1 MRGDILAGAG
11 SVKKVVF
18 CIMEDLPEGVVTFLF
33 TDVEGSTRLW
43 EEAPDSM
50 MEALR
55 QHDEAIDGAAS
66 AHTGVPVRP
75 RGEGDSRFIVFAS
88 AADAVAGA
96 AEMQRRLDAVDWATP
111 QPLRVR
117 ASVHTG
123 PADLRLGDYYG
134 SAVNRAARLRAI
146 AHGGQTVLSGATYEL
161 LGHDLPPGVSLRD
174 MGRHG
179 LKDLTE
185 PEQVY
190 QVDIEG
196 LDDRFPPLASLNAV
210 PNNLPQQVTE
220 FVGRE
225 SELADIGNLLD
236 EARLVTVLAP
246 GGVGKTRLALQVAA
260 EATAEYADGVFFI
273 GLADIGSSDEIVLD
287 VAESIGL
294 GFSSVEDVQ
303 TQLLTYLANKR
314 QLLVF
319 DNFEHLLDG
328 AGIISKIL
336 QGAPGI
342 TVLATSRSK
351 LNLSGE
357 TVFTLAGLE
366 TTLVTLDQAEQAS
379 GARLFIDAARR
390 ANSGF
395 AVQTDDLEPLSEILR
410 LTGGVP
416 LGILLAAAWTDT
428 LSVADIAAEIAK
440 SLDFLES
447 DLGDVPDRQRSVR
460 AVFDYS
466 WSLLGTDEQT
476 VFAALSIFR
485 GGFTREAAEAVA
497 GASLRD
503 LATLGGRSLVTP
515 SPETGR
521 FRVHE
526 LLRQYAEEELRRDP
540 EVADELVEAHAAFY
554 GTLVEEA
561 WALFEH
567 GEQRQTVS
575 IIEGDLDNVRLAW
588 RHYLATNNAAGARRF
603 IGGLWVVYE
612 IRGWY
617 PPALELFGEALDAF
631 DEHANDEATVT
642 TRALATAVQSWFLP
656 LVGQAEAGAASS
668 ERAIEILRSAD
679 DGDALLVA
687 FNTRF
692 IALVYLRMFEAIIM
706 ECEEAIA
713 LGNAMDRPFWAG
725 VHLGW
730 KAAALIISGDV
741 AMGKRFLD
749 EEFEMLSQHGDRFF
763 LSFNFGHQ
771 ARIATREGRLED
783 AVDLFSRSVEMTREL
798 GHTRGMQFGLHSLGE
813 AHVAVGSLEAAEMAF
828 TESLAAAEQMRMLR
842 EMLGMIAKIATV
854 RALTG
859 RQVDAVELNATVVA
873 DPGSAQTLLTAAETI
888 GEGATAA
895 LATLEA
901 EMDPD
906 EYAAAH
912 ARGTSTAYD
921 VAAKGLIDGLTQ
933 T

>member
-1 MRGDILAGAG
+1 MG
-11 SVKKVVF
+11 
-18 CIMEDLPEGVVTFLF
+18 DLPEGVVTFLF

-43 EEAPDSM
+43 EQAPDSM
-50 MEALR
+50 TEALR
-55 QHDEAIDGAAS
+55 QHDEAIEGAAT
-66 AHTGVPVRP
+66 ANAGVPVRP

-88 AADAVAGA
+88 APDAVAGA
-96 AEMQRRLDAVDWATP
+96 AEMQLRLEAVNWATP
-111 QPLRVR
+111 EPLRVR

-161 LGHDLPPGVSLRD
+161 IGDDMPLGVSLRD
-174 MGRHG
+174 LGSHG

-185 PEQVY
+185 PEHVY
-190 QVDIEG
+190 QVDVEG
-196 LDDRFPPLASLNAV
+196 LDGSFPPLASLNAV
-210 PNNLPQQVTE
+210 ANNLPQQVTD

-246 GGVGKTRLALQVAA
+246 GGVGKTRLALQAAA
-260 EATAEYADGVFFI
+260 EATAEYPDGVFFI
-273 GLADIGSSDEIVLD
+273 GLADISSGDDIVLE
-287 VAESIGL
+287 VAEAIGL
-294 GFSSVEDVQ
+294 GFSSDEEVQ

-328 AGIISKIL
+328 ASIISEVLKA
-336 QGAPGI
+336 APGI

-351 LNLSGE
+351 LNLTGE

-366 TTLVTLDQAEQAS
+366 ISLVTLEQAELAS

-395 AVQTDDLEPLSEILR
+395 ALQPDDLEPLTEILR

-416 LGILLAAAWTDT
+416 LGILLAAAWADM

-447 DLGDVPDRQRSVR
+447 DLGDIPDRHRSVR
-460 AVFDYS
+460 AVFEYS
-466 WSLLGTDEQT
+466 WSLLSPDQQAI
-476 VFAALSIFR
+476 FAALSIFR

-503 LATLGGRSLVTP
+503 LAALGGKSLVTP
-515 SPETGR
+515 SPEMGR
-521 FRVHE
+521 YTIHE
-526 LLRQYAEEELRRDP
+526 LLRQYAEEEVRRDP
-540 EVADELVEAHAAFY
+540 KRAGELVEAHAGFY
-554 GTLVEEA
+554 GNLVEEA

-567 GEQRQTVS
+567 GEQRRTVA
-575 IIEGDLDNVRLAW
+575 IIEGDLDNVRPAW
-588 RHYLATNNAAGARRF
+588 RHYLAARNAAGARRF
-603 IGGLWVVYE
+603 IGGLWMVYE

-617 PPALELFGEALDAF
+617 PPAVELFGEALDAF
-631 DEHANDEATVT
+631 DEHATDEATIT
-642 TRALATAVQSWFLP
+642 TRALSAAVQAWFLP
-656 LVGQAEAGAASS
+656 LVGQGEAGAASA
-668 ERAIEILRSAD
+668 ERAVEILRTAD
-679 DGDALLVA
+679 DGEALLLA
-687 FNTRF
+687 FNGRF
-692 IALVYLRMFEAIIM
+692 VALFYLGRFETVIA

-713 LGNAMDRPFWAG
+713 LGNAIDRPFWAA

-730 KAAALIISGDV
+730 KAAGLILSGDV
-741 AMGKRFLD
+741 AAGKRFLD
-749 EEFEMLSQHGDRFF
+749 EEFELLTQRGDQFF
-763 LSFNFGHQ
+763 IAFNYGHQ
-771 ARIATREGRLED
+771 ARIAIREGRLED

-798 GHTRGMQFGLHSLGE
+798 GHTRGLQFALHSLGE
-813 AHVAVGSLEAAEMAF
+813 AHVAVGNLEEAETAF

-854 RALTG
+854 QALTG
-859 RQVDAVELNATVVA
+859 RQVDAVELNASVVT
-873 DPGSAQTLLTAAETI
+873 DPGSGESLLTATATI
-888 GEGATAA
+888 GEGASAE
-895 LATLEA
+895 LAELEA
-901 EMDPD
+901 AMEPD

-912 ARGTSTAYD
+912 GRGTSTPYE
-921 VAAKGLIDGLTQ
+921 VAAKGLIDGLTR
-933 T
+933 

>member
-1 MRGDILAGAG
+1 MA
-11 SVKKVVF
+11 
-18 CIMEDLPEGVVTFLF
+18 DLPEGVVTFLF
-33 TDVEGSTRLW
+33 TDIEGSTRLW

-55 QHDEAIDGAAS
+55 RHDEAIEGAAA
-66 AHTGVPVRP
+66 AHAGIPVRP

-88 AADAVAGA
+88 ALDAVAGA
-96 AEMQRRLDAVDWATP
+96 AEMQRRLEAIDWATP
-111 QPLRVR
+111 VPLRVR

-146 AHGGQTVLSGATYEL
+146 AHGGQTVLSGTTHEL
-161 LGHDLPPGVSLRD
+161 LGDELPPGVSLRD

-179 LKDLTE
+179 LKDLRE

-190 QVDIEG
+190 QLDVEG
-196 LDDRFPPLASLNAV
+196 LDESFPPLASLNAV

-225 SELADIGNLLD
+225 EELADIKRLLD

-260 EATAEYADGVFFI
+260 DSTTEYPDGVFFI
-273 GLADIGSSDEIVLD
+273 GLADIGSGDEIVLE
-287 VAESIGL
+287 VAEAIGL
-294 GFSSVEDVQ
+294 GFSSGEEVQ

-319 DNFEHLLDG
+319 DNFEHLLEG
-328 AGIISKIL
+328 SGIISEIM
-336 QGAPGI
+336 QAASGI

-351 LNLSGE
+351 LSLSGE

-395 AVQTDDLEPLSEILR
+395 ALQTDDLEPLSEILR

-416 LGILLAAAWTDT
+416 LAILLAAAWTDT
-428 LSVADIAAEIAK
+428 LSVADISAEIAK

-466 WSLLGTDEQT
+466 WSLLSTDEQS
-476 VFAALSIFR
+476 VFAALSIFS
-485 GGFTREAAEAVA
+485 GGFTRDAAEVVA

-503 LATLGGRSLVTP
+503 LSTLGGRSLVTP

-521 FRVHE
+521 FTVHE

-540 EVADELVEAHAAFY
+540 ERAEELVEAHADFY
-554 GTLVEEA
+554 GTLAEEA

-567 GEQRQTVS
+567 GKQRRTVS

-588 RHYLATNNAAGARRF
+588 RHYLAANNAAGARRF
-603 IGGLWVVYE
+603 IPGMWVVYE

-631 DEHANDEATVT
+631 DEHAGDEATVA
-642 TRALATAVQSWFLP
+642 TRALSAAVRAWFLP
-656 LVGQAEAGAASS
+656 LLGQAEGGAASA
-668 ERAIEILRSAD
+668 ERAIEILRAAD

-692 IALVYLRMFEAIIM
+692 VALVYLGRLETIVM

-713 LGNAMDRPFWAG
+713 LGKEMDRPFWVG

-730 KAAALIISGDV
+730 KAAALIIGGDV
-741 AMGKRFLD
+741 ALGRRFLD
-749 EEFEMLSQHGDRFF
+749 EEFELLSQHGDRFF
-763 LSFNFGHQ
+763 LSFNLGHQ

-783 AVDLFSRSVEMTREL
+783 AVDLFSRSVEMTRDL
-798 GHTRGMQFGLHSLGE
+798 GHTRGMQFGLHSLGD
-813 AHVAVGSLEAAEMAF
+813 AYVAVGNLDAAETAF

-859 RQVDAVELNATVVA
+859 RHVDAVELNAIVVA
-873 DPGSAQTLLTAAETI
+873 DPGRDQSLLTATETI
-888 GEGATAA
+888 GEGAAAA
-895 LATLEA
+895 LTALA
-901 EMDPD
+901 ADMDPD
-906 EYAAAH
+906 EYDAAR
-912 ARGTSTAYD
+912 ARGTSIPYD
-921 VAAKGLIDGLTQ
+921 VAAKELIDGPSVR
-933 T
+933 